1 MDRRSFIK
9 NCGGIAVTT
18 SGFSS
23 LLLGCQTIPSSKLT
37 LLKTDQY
44 NQITVNKAVLNTAGV
59 AILQATTLKTPIYLQ
74 QQKNGQYVALLLSCT
89 HQQCT
94 VSVTSGSLVCPC
106 HGAKFDKQGKVLR
119 GPAEKDLLAL
129 KLYEKDNDIII
140 SLP

>member
-9 NCGGIAVTT
+9 NCSGIAVTT

-23 LLLGCQTIPSSKLT
+23 LLLGCQTIPSSKVTHLNT
-37 LLKTDQY
+37 EEN
-44 NQITVNKAVLNTAGV
+44 NQITVNKAVLNTDGV
-59 AILQATTLKTPIYLQ
+59 AILQATTLKAPIYLQ

-94 VSVTSGSLVCPC
+94 VSVTSNSLVCPC

-129 KLYEKDNDIII
+129 KLYEKDNDIVI